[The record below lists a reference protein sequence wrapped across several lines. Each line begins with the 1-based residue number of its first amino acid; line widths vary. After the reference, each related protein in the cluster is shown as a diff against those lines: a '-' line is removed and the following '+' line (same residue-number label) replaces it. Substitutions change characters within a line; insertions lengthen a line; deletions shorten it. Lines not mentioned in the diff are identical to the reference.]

1 MTQLEMLHNIKE
13 IVSTCAQ
20 VKHWKITAMNRK
32 PPPLHLGWNY
42 LAYLHVS
49 VKYGG
54 IG

>member
-20 VKHWKITAMNRK
+20 IKHWKISMSRK
-32 PPPLHLGWNY
+32 PPLLHLGWNY